1 MARFWKKGGRSFG
14 ESSRSVKTR
23 ITELLGIE
31 YPIVQGGMQWVG
43 YAELASAVS
52 NAGGLGIL
60 TGLTQP
66 TPEDLTREIERCRE
80 MTDRPFGVNLTI
92 LPTIKPVPYD
102 EYAQAIAESG
112 VKIVETAG
120 RNPERFMAGF
130 KAAGIKVIH
139 KCTSL
144 RHSQKAQAIGCDVV
158 SVDGF
163 ECAGHPGED
172 DIPNFVLLPIVAA
185 SLSVPLLA
193 SGGIATGRQMVA
205 AMALGADGINMGT
218 RFVATREAPV
228 HDNVKKALVA
238 ADERQTV
245 LMFRTLKNTVRV
257 FRNRVSV
264 EVLSIEAKP
273 GETRFSELQDLV
285 SGTRGRDEVLL
296 GGDID
301 NGIWTA
307 GVVAGLIDGIPSCAA
322 LIREIM
328 EDAADCLRERL
339 PAC

>member
-1 MARFWKKGGRSFG
+1 M
-14 ESSRSVKTR
+14 KTR